1 MSGRSCPGCN
11 SSRQERKNRR
21 TTGGGRRKRDGKQ
34 APRCVGRVVT
44 RFAAGVEATSAATDV
59 ESPTLRLVRAVLVV
73 NPQATAT
80 TPAGRDVLAH
90 ALASQVKLDVVE
102 TDYRGH
108 AMAVAR
114 AAASDGVDL
123 VVAHGG
129 DGTVNE
135 VVNGLL
141 SITDGKPNRYDEVP
155 MLGVVP
161 GGSANVFARN
171 LGLPRDPVEATHR
184 LLNALEEG
192 RGRQVG
198 LGRADDRWFTFN
210 AGMGWDADVVAAVDR
225 RRGKRTSPWSVLT
238 NGGGV
243 LSASSAGTS
252 RTDGARPRCGARHGA
267 HRIRLQHGPV
277 ELSGALPDTPQHR
290 VLVRLGSGSFRV
302 DRARA
307 ADGAAACPA
316 GVTAAWSTS
325 QSAFD
330 SSRRCGVSQHHSR
343 IAGKLAGRRRPGGSA
358 YSRGVRQRAPCAHGC
373 GLSIRWT
380 PATGEQQSRDHLR
393 QSRRCHSAT
402 GTVRSPHRFSGANAT
417 KGQSRRSNT
426 SLRRVS

>member
-225 RRGKRTSPWSVLT
+225 RRGKRTSPWLY
-238 NGGGV
+238 
-243 LSASSAGTS
+243 S
-252 RTDGARPRCGARHGA
+252 RTAVACYLRPPQGHPELTVRVPGAEPVTVRTAFVSNTDPWSYLGPCPIHLNTGCSFDSGLGLFALTGLGLPTVLRHVRQA
-267 HRIRLQHGPV
+267 LLQRG
-277 ELSGALPDTPQHR
+277 QHR
-290 VLVRLGSGSFRV
+290 
-302 DRARA
+302 
-307 ADGAAACPA
+307 
-316 GVTAAWSTS
+316 
-325 QSAFD
+325 
-330 SSRRCGVSQHHSR
+330 SRRLIRHDDVALVSITAESPVNLQVD
-343 IAGKLAGRRRPGGSA
+343 GDLVG
-358 YSRGVRQRAPCAHGC
+358 QRTHV
-373 GLSIRWT
+373 
-380 PATGEQQSRDHLR
+380 E
-393 QSRRCHSAT
+393 
-402 GTVRSPHRFSGANAT
+402 F
-417 KGQSRRSNT
+417 
-426 SLRRVS
+426 VSVPRALKVAV